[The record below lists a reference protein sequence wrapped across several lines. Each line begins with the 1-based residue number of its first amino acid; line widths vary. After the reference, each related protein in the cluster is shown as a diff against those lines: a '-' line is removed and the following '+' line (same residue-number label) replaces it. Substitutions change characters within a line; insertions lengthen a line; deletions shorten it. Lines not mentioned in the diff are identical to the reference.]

1 MEQEFKA
8 LYKLADRL
16 LQQDPKA
23 QQVIVVR
30 TSENIIYSFAD
41 HDIRSGN
48 VKEVLQFEM
57 QLKQNGSPRIT
68 ELVCLWNDNI
78 GWLDIPCWYLRK
90 ALVKM
95 NPENKQTKVL
105 LPDGDGFMI
114 KTLEVMV

>member
-48 VKEVLQFEM
+48 IKEVLQFEM

-68 ELVCLWNDNI
+68 ELVCFYHKT
-78 GWLDIPCWYLRK
+78 IPIR
-90 ALVKM
+90 
-95 NPENKQTKVL
+95 Q
-105 LPDGDGFMI
+105 
-114 KTLEVMV
+114 